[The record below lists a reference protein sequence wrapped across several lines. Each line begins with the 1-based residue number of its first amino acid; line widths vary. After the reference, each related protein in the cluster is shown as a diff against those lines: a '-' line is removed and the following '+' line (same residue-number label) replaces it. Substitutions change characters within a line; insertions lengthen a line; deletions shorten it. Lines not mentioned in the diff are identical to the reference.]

1 MGGCLPP
8 PPTQPARTWMKSG
21 MGNVAI
27 TYSHISGRI
36 MWCSCC
42 FLGKL
47 ILLSI
52 FLFDGLLT
60 WTNLSINYHIT
71 NVDGRQKNAEKI
83 YRMQKE
89 EKPCTTIDSRVF
101 KFLCHTTFPIAFSEN
116 RHCYLDPL
124 FSNRLSVPPA
134 PSAPTLPLAILAG
147 ILKYSHLQIVL
158 QAALG
163 PSIKG
168 ESLISR
174 VSVPSEAA

>member
-1 MGGCLPP
+1 
-8 PPTQPARTWMKSG
+8 

-52 FLFDGLLT
+52 FLFDRLLT
-60 WTNLSINYHIT
+60 WTKLSINYHIT
-71 NVDGRQKNAEKI
+71 NVDGRQKSQKNAEKI
-83 YRMQKE
+83 YRMQKRG
-89 EKPCTTIDSRVF
+89 KTLHHYRLPSLQIF
-101 KFLCHTTFPIAFSEN
+101 MPYNFPIAFSEN